1 MEKGIKETKE
11 ALVAC
16 IQVGRLVMK
25 QLNDGA
31 QASDALE
38 VAKQLLTNPA
48 LRDSIVTAVA
58 GSTEI
63 IAEVKDLQLEE
74 ALELIESLVVEFT
87 K

>member
-11 ALVAC
+11 ALIAC
-16 IQVGRLVMK
+16 IKVGKLVMK

-38 VAKQLLTNPA
+38 VAKQLLTNPT

-63 IAEVKDLQLEE
+63 VLEVKDLQLEE

>member
-1 MEKGIKETKE
+1 LI
-11 ALVAC
+11 AC
-16 IQVGRLVMK
+16 IKVGKLVMK

-63 IAEVKDLQLEE
+63 VAEVKDLQLEE